1 MNNTLNTL
9 SSLNGLITERLYID
23 FDVISKKTTI
33 IFFVNYLAKMSW
45 LQKAALR

>member
-1 MNNTLNTL
+1 MNNTLNP
-9 SSLNGLITERLYID
+9 LNALITERLYID